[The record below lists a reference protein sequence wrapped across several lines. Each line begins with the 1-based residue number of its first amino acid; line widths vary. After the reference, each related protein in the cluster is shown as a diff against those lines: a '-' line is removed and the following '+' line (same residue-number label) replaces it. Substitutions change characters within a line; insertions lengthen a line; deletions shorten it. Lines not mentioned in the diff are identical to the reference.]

1 MKFKI
6 FYHNIFQKHI
16 VPQGHPEKAER
27 ITTINNLISNKFS
40 SFIHEIEKRETF
52 KHISKIHSGNYLE
65 TIYSLKPVNGL
76 IQLDEDTFFSENT
89 LKAAEYAVSGLLH
102 SIDFVMKEKNN
113 RSFVCSRPPG
123 HHAEPDKAMGFCI
136 FSNAAIGAKYA
147 LDKYKLKKVA
157 VLDFDVHH
165 GNGTQ
170 SFFEKDQK
178 NLIFASSHEMPL
190 FPGTGSKSEVGCG
203 NIINEPLKSKT
214 TGKDFLKVWI
224 NNILPKVKE
233 LKPELII
240 LSAGFDAHKDD
251 PLSSVQLSS
260 KDYKYLTD
268 EIVDFA
274 NNYCNGRIVSILEG
288 GYNIKALKETVE
300 LHIKSLIKS

>member
-65 TIYSLKPVNGL
+65 TIYNLKSVNGL
-76 IQLDEDTFFSENT
+76 IQLDEDTFFSKNT

-190 FPGTGSKSEVGCG
+190 FPGTGNQSEIGCG

-268 EIVDFA
+268 KIVDFA

-288 GYNIKALKETVE
+288 GYNINALRKAVE
-300 LHIKSLIKS
+300 LHINSLINL

>member
-1 MKFKI
+1 MNFKI

-89 LKAAEYAVSGLLH
+89 LEAAEYAVSGLLH

-268 EIVDFA
+268 KIVDFA
-274 NNYCNGRIVSILEG
+274 KNYCNGRIVSILEG
-288 GYNIKALKETVE
+288 GYNINALRKAVE
-300 LHIKSLIKS
+300 LHIKSLINL

>member
-16 VPQGHPEKAER
+16 VPRGHPEKPER

-65 TIYSLKPVNGL
+65 TIYNLKPVNGL

-203 NIINEPLKSKT
+203 NIINEPLKGNT
-214 TGKDFLKVWI
+214 TGQDFLKVWI

-251 PLSSVQLSS
+251 PIGSLGLETEDF
-260 KDYKYLTD
+260 KTIGA
-268 EIVDFA
+268 EIKNCA
-274 NNYCNGRIVSILEG
+274 ESICQGRIISLLEG
-288 GYNIKALKETVE
+288 GYNITALEDSIAAYLVGQDT
-300 LHIKSLIKS
+300 

>member
-1 MKFKI
+1 
-6 FYHNIFQKHI
+6 
-16 VPQGHPEKAER
+16 
-27 ITTINNLISNKFS
+27 
-40 SFIHEIEKRETF
+40 
-52 KHISKIHSGNYLE
+52 
-65 TIYSLKPVNGL
+65 
-76 IQLDEDTFFSENT
+76 
-89 LKAAEYAVSGLLH
+89 
-102 SIDFVMKEKNN
+102 
-113 RSFVCSRPPG
+113 
-123 HHAEPDKAMGFCI
+123 
-136 FSNAAIGAKYA
+136 
-147 LDKYKLKKVA
+147 
-157 VLDFDVHH
+157 
-165 GNGTQ
+165 
-170 SFFEKDQK
+170 
-178 NLIFASSHEMPL
+178 MPL

-288 GYNIKALKETVE
+288 GYNINALRKAVE
-300 LHIKSLIKS
+300 LHIKSLINL